1 MRISTRAPRN
11 VNVEGGVIRPIHI
24 NIYHPRCVR
33 ETGVVKRNIVTGH
46 IEHKES
52 KIIYRYREIQED
64 VRIRRT
70 GVAGE
75 LIVKTS
81 YPIEK

>member
-1 MRISTRAPRN
+1 MRISTHAPRN
-11 VNVEGGVIRPIHI
+11 INVEGGVIRPIHI
-24 NIYHPRCVR
+24 NIYHSRCVR
-33 ETGVVKRNIVTGH
+33 ETGAERRKIVTVH

-70 GVAGE
+70 GVSGG

>member
-1 MRISTRAPRN
+1 MWISTRAPRN

-24 NIYHPRCVR
+24 NIYNPGCVR
-33 ETGVVKRNIVTGH
+33 ETGVVRRRIVTVH
-46 IEHKES
+46 IEHEES
-52 KIIYRYREIQED
+52 QIIYRYREIEED

-75 LIVKTS
+75 LIVKAS